1 MRTTAKNDPQFRT
14 SLGRVVV
21 RSSGWVEA
29 LLVCACAF
37 FLTPKGFDREK
48 AVALV
53 RGRELD
59 CTCTYLAISC
69 RVALLSTHF

>member
-1 MRTTAKNDPQFRT
+1 MGLSFRAICASSAPLDAFSSPFGLWMRTTAKNDPQFRT

-37 FLTPKGFDREK
+37 F
-48 AVALV
+48 
-53 RGRELD
+53 
-59 CTCTYLAISC
+59 
-69 RVALLSTHF
+69 